1 MQAGL
6 TNWERNEN
14 SGSLTSGGARFAE
27 LGLEVKVAGL
37 FAGVGGLERGL
48 AAAGHEPSLLC
59 EIWEPARAVL
69 AARMPDVPCKRDV
82 RDLKTLPREV
92 DLIAGG
98 FPCQDLSQAGQTL
111 GIGGSRS
118 GLVGE
123 IFRLLDRRRVP
134 WVVLENVSFM
144 LQLDK
149 GSGMR
154 TLVEAFEERGY
165 RWAYRVVNSLSFLP
179 QRRERVLFV
188 ATTTDVDPASVIL
201 TDEAEPNVLPTNLD
215 RYAHGFYWT
224 EGIRGLGW
232 APDSIPTLKNGS
244 TVGIA
249 SPPAILLPSGD
260 VITPDIRDAER
271 LQGFPENW
279 TRPAEQVSRASLRW
293 SLVGNAVTV
302 PVAAWLGKRL
312 ARPGKYHADRDGALP
327 ASGRWPTAARYD
339 GNGRYAVRINSYPK
353 WEARPALTQFLRHDG
368 KLLSAR
374 ATRGFLSRTERAKL
388 RFADG
393 FQDRLREHLFRMDNL
408 ENAKFA
414 VAAE

>member
-1 MQAGL
+1 M
-6 TNWERNEN
+6 
-14 SGSLTSGGARFAE
+14 
-27 LGLEVKVAGL
+27 

-201 TDEAEPNVLPTNLD
+201 TDEAEPNVLPTNLEA
-215 RYAHGFYWT
+215 YAHGFYWT

-293 SLVGNAVTV
+293 SLVGNAITV

-312 ARPGKYHADRDGALP
+312 ARPGKYDADRDGALP

-339 GNGRYAVRINSYPK
+339 GNDRHAVRINSYPK
-353 WEARPALTQFLRHDG
+353 WEARPALTQFLRHNG
-368 KLLSAR
+368 KPLSAR

-393 FQDRLREHLFRMDNL
+393 FQDRLREHLFRMDAL